1 MRIAPL
7 VARAA
12 RIAIILL
19 IALCVG
25 ELALFF
31 ILQGHAELYRADEP
45 FPPPS
50 GYLLDSHYMAAMRA
64 PCYVLRISSDSCPDC
79 WLDQQRYA
87 RLVGQA
93 KEAQCE
99 TVITAPVA
107 GEMKLDPNSPSLQ
120 LQYIDMNFGRVLK
133 PFVTPETILLD
144 ARGRPVWQQ
153 QGAMNDNS
161 LGLALHALERVH

>member
-1 MRIAPL
+1 MRIARL
-7 VARAA
+7 LAKTA

-19 IALCVG
+19 IVLCAG
-25 ELALFF
+25 ELVLFF
-31 ILQGHAELYRADEP
+31 ILHGHAELYRADEP

-50 GYLLDSHYMAAMRA
+50 GYLLNSHYMAAARA
-64 PCYVLRISSDSCPDC
+64 QCYVLRVSSDSCPDC
-79 WLDQQRYA
+79 WLDQRKYA
-87 RLVGQA
+87 RLVSKA
-93 KEAQCE
+93 KEARCE

-107 GEMKLDPNSPSLQ
+107 GEMRLDPNSPSLQ
-120 LQYIDMNFGRVLK
+120 LQYVDMQFGRVLK

-161 LGLALHALERVH
+161 LGLALQALEGMH